1 MYISCEAVLNVQ
13 YIKQLSEKCWKDLK
27 EKMCGTEWESKEL
40 AWYIDKNGQI
50 GKLCIVSTLGKV
62 DKKFFFLCT

>member
-1 MYISCEAVLNVQ
+1 M
-13 YIKQLSEKCWKDLK
+13 QLSGNCWKDLM

-50 GKLCIVSTLGKV
+50 GKLCIVSTLVKV
-62 DKKFFFLCT
+62 DKKFFFLCVQ